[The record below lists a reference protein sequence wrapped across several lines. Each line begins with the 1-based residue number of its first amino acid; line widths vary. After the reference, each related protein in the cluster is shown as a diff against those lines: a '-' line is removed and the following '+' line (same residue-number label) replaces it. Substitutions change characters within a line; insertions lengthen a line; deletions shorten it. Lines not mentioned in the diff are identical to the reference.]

1 MPEKAPKKKAE
12 TAAPKAPKTT
22 KAAKHKRLVLLD
34 AHAIIHRAYHAMP
47 DFSNSKGEP
56 TGALY
61 GIATMLMK
69 IVTDLKPDYVV
80 AAYDLPQKTF
90 RHEAY
95 EAYKGTRKKSDDALI
110 AQIISSRRIF
120 EAFNIPMYD
129 APGFEADD
137 VIGTIVEH
145 MSAEDKAHIDVVV
158 ASGDMDT
165 LQLVDKK
172 AVQVFTLKKGIN
184 DTIMYDEAA
193 VKERFGF
200 GPKLLPDYK
209 GLRGDP
215 SDNIIGIAGIG
226 EKTATD
232 LIANFGTIEDIYKK
246 LKKDEAAVL
255 AVVKPRIVELLK
267 NGEEEAL
274 FSKTLATIRRD
285 APIAFQVPSVEF
297 RESVDTSKVED
308 LFREL
313 EFRSLTPRV
322 AAVFGVSTTPE
333 VVAASASAEKEKEA
347 TDPREIQRVA
357 LALWLLNSD
366 LTNIGFE
373 DIARYKGSAGF
384 AEGREKILAD
394 IREQGQTFVYE
405 EIELPIMPIVEAM
418 EKKGI
423 TLDVAFMATL
433 AKEGHDE
440 LDAIVQKIYGYAG
453 REFNVNS
460 PKQLGE
466 VLFDELKVGEGSGA
480 KLKKTE
486 GGARSTRESELEKLK
501 GMHPIVDEIMRY
513 RELSKLLF
521 TYIDTL
527 PSQVDETGRIHA
539 TFNQAGTTTG
549 RFNSVNPNLQ
559 NIPAADGLAKKIRE
573 SFVAPAGSTFVAF
586 DYSQIELRIA
596 AVLSGDEFLIQTFK
610 DKKDIH
616 SAVASRV
623 FGVPESEVTSD
634 MRRKAKV
641 INFGILYG
649 MGVTALQQNL
659 GGTRKDAQEF
669 YDAYFMSFPKI
680 AGYMESV
687 TEFAKKHGYT
697 ETLFGRRRHFP
708 LMKSPLPY
716 LRAAAERQAGNAP
729 IQGTAT
735 ADLIKLAIRDAD
747 TALRAAGLSEKAA
760 LVLQVHD
767 ELVYEVQNDA
777 VAEVAKVVEA
787 AMQNVL
793 KPEYLKGR
801 EAVPIEVHVA
811 RGKNWG
817 ELK

>member
-1 MPEKAPKKKAE
+1 MTEKAPKIAKEKAS
-12 TAAPKAPKTT
+12 AKAPKA
-22 KAAKHKRLVLLD
+22 KAKRLVLLD

-61 GIATMLMK
+61 GIAAMLMK
-69 IVTDLKPDYVV
+69 IVTDLKPDYIV
-80 AAYDLPQKTF
+80 ACYDLPQKTF

-95 EAYKGTRKKSDDALI
+95 EAYKGTRKKSDPDLV
-110 AQIISSRRIF
+110 AQIVSSRNIF

-137 VIGTIVEH
+137 ILGTI
-145 MSAEDKAHIDVVV
+145 AELLSKDKETDIVI

-165 LQLVDKK
+165 LQLVDRKK
-172 AVQVFTLKKGIN
+172 VQVFTLKKGIN
-184 DTIMYDEAA
+184 DTVMYDEAA
-193 VKERFGF
+193 VQARFGF

-232 LIANFGTIEDIYKK
+232 LIVSFGSIEDLYKK

-285 APIAFQVPSVEF
+285 APIKFQLPETTF
-297 RESVDTSKVED
+297 REGVDTAKVET

-313 EFRSLTPRV
+313 EFRALTPRV
-322 AAVFGVSTTPE
+322 QAIFGASTAPEAIAVNAA
-333 VVAASASAEKEKEA
+333 AEKEKDE
-347 TDPREIQRVA
+347 TSSEEVKRIA

-366 LTNIGFE
+366 LTNVGF
-373 DIARYKGSAGF
+373 DDVAHYKGSSSF
-384 AEGREKILAD
+384 TEGKEKILAEIKEKD
-394 IREQGQTFVYE
+394 LSFVYE
-405 EIELPIMPIVEAM
+405 QIELPIMPVVEAM

-423 TLDVAFMATL
+423 MLDTEFMGKL
-433 AKEGHDE
+433 AIEGHAE
-440 LDAIVQKIYGYAG
+440 LDAVVQKIYGYAG
-453 REFNVNS
+453 REFNMNS

-501 GMHPIVDEIMRY
+501 GMHPIIDEIMRY

-527 PSQVDETGRIHA
+527 PSLADEHGRIHSS
-539 TFNQAGTTTG
+539 FSQAGTTTG
-549 RFNSVNPNLQ
+549 RFSSNNPNLQ
-559 NIPAADGLAKKIRE
+559 NIPASDGLAKKIRE
-573 SFVAPAGSTFVAF
+573 SFIAPKGHTFVAF

-596 AVLSGDEFLIQTFK
+596 AVLSGDEFLLQTFK

-623 FGVPESEVTSD
+623 FGVPEAEVASD

-659 GGTRKDAQEF
+659 GTSRKEAQEF
-669 YDAYFMSFPKI
+669 YDAYFASFPKI
-680 AGYMESV
+680 AGYMESI
-687 TEFAKKHGYT
+687 TEFAKKNGYT
-697 ETLFGRRRHFP
+697 ETLFGRRRYFP
-708 LMKSPLPY
+708 LIKSPLPFM
-716 LRAAAERQAGNAP
+716 RAAAERQAGNAP

-747 TALRAAGLSEKAA
+747 TALRAAGLSDKAG

-767 ELVYEVQNDA
+767 ELVYEVENDSVQK
-777 VAEVAKVVEA
+777 VAEVVEK
-787 AMQNVL
+787 AMKEVL
-793 KPEYLKGR
+793 KPEYLKGK
-801 EAVPIEVHVA
+801 ESVPLEVHYA
-811 RGKNWG
+811 TGKNWG

>member
-12 TAAPKAPKTT
+12 KASKAPKT
-22 KAAKHKRLVLLD
+22 AKNKRLILLD

-95 EAYKGTRKKSDDALI
+95 DAYKGTRKKTDDALV

-120 EAFNIPMYD
+120 EAFGIPMYD

-145 MSAEDKAHIDVVV
+145 MSAEDKAHIDVVI

-184 DTIMYDEAA
+184 DTIMYDETA

-232 LIANFGTIEDIYKK
+232 LISRFGTIEDIYKK

-285 APIAFQVPSVEF
+285 APIKFALPEGEF
-297 RESVDTSKVED
+297 RESVETAKVEA
-308 LFREL
+308 LFRDL

-322 AAVFGVSTTPE
+322 AAVFGASTAPE
-333 VVAASASAEKEKEA
+333 AVAEAATAQKEREEA
-347 TDPREIQRVA
+347 DPLEVKKIA

-366 LTNIGFE
+366 LTNVGFD
-373 DIARYKGSAGF
+373 DIARYKGSSGF

-394 IREQGQTFVYE
+394 IKEQGQTFVYE
-405 EIELPIMPIVEAM
+405 EIELPIMPIVDAM

-423 TLDVAFMATL
+423 SLDTAAMAKL
-433 AKEGHDE
+433 AKEGHAE
-440 LDAIVQKIYGYAG
+440 LDAIVQKIHGYAG

-501 GMHPIVDEIMRY
+501 GMHPIIDEIMRY

-527 PSQVDETGRIHA
+527 PSQVDATGRIHA

-549 RFNSVNPNLQ
+549 RFNSANPNLQ
-559 NIPAADGLAKKIRE
+559 NIPASDGLAKKIRG
-573 SFVAPAGSTFVAF
+573 SFVAPKGSTFVAF

-596 AVLSGDEFLIQTFK
+596 AVLSGDEFLIQTFR
-610 DKKDIH
+610 DGKDIH
-616 SAVASRV
+616 AAVASRV
-623 FGVPESEVTSD
+623 FGVAEKEVTND

-659 GGTRKDAQEF
+659 GGTRKEAQEF
-669 YDAYFMSFPKI
+669 YDAYFVTFPKI

-687 TEFAKKHGYT
+687 TAFAKKHGYT

-708 LMKSPLPY
+708 LMKSPLPFM
-716 LRAAAERQAGNAP
+716 RAAAERQAGNAP

-747 TALRAAGLSEKAA
+747 AALRTAGLSEKAT

-767 ELVYEVQNDA
+767 ELVYEVENDA
-777 VAEVAKVVEA
+777 VADVARVVEA
-787 AMQNVL
+787 AMEGVL
-793 KPEYLKGR
+793 KPEHLKGLA
-801 EAVPIEVHVA
+801 AVPLEVHVA
-811 RGKNWG
+811 TGANWG

>member
-1 MPEKAPKKKAE
+1 MPEKAPKTAE
-12 TAAPKAPKTT
+12 EKAAPKTP
-22 KAAKHKRLVLLD
+22 KAAKASKNQRLVLLD

-61 GIATMLMK
+61 GICAMLMK
-69 IVTDLKPDYVV
+69 IVTDLKPDYIV
-80 AAYDLPQKTF
+80 ACYDLPQKTF

-95 EAYKGTRKKSDDALI
+95 EAYKGTRKKSDDALV
-110 AQIISSRRIF
+110 AQIVSSRSIF

-137 VIGTIVEH
+137 ILGTIAGE
-145 MSAEDKAHIDVVV
+145 MSKDKGVDIVI
-158 ASGDMDT
+158 ASGDMET

-172 AVQVFTLKKGIN
+172 KVQVFTLKKGLN

-193 VKERFGF
+193 VNARFGF

-215 SDNIIGIAGIG
+215 SDNIVGIAGIG
-226 EKTATD
+226 EKTATG
-232 LIANFGTIEDIYKK
+232 LIVSFGSIEDIYKK

-285 APIAFQVPSVEF
+285 APIKFHLPETTF
-297 RESVDTSKVED
+297 REGVDVAKVES

-313 EFRSLTPRV
+313 EFRALTPRV
-322 AAVFGVSTTPE
+322 QTIFGASTAPEAIVSNAA
-333 VVAASASAEKEKEA
+333 AEKEKEEA
-347 TDPREIQRVA
+347 DPAEVKKAA

-366 LTNIGFE
+366 LTNVGF
-373 DIARYKGSAGF
+373 DDVAHYKGAKSF
-384 AEGREKILAD
+384 TEGQELVLTDIKEKDLS
-394 IREQGQTFVYE
+394 FVYE
-405 EIELPIMPIVEAM
+405 EIELPIMPVVEAM

-423 TLDVAFMATL
+423 TLDTEYMAKL
-433 AKEGHDE
+433 AVEGHAE
-440 LDAIVQKIYGYAG
+440 LDAIVKKIYGYAG
-453 REFNVNS
+453 REFNMNS

-501 GMHPIVDEIMRY
+501 GMHPIIDEIMRY

-527 PSQVDETGRIHA
+527 PSLVDEHGRIHSS
-539 TFNQAGTTTG
+539 FSQAGTTTG
-549 RFNSVNPNLQ
+549 RFSSNNPNLQ
-559 NIPAADGLAKKIRE
+559 NIPASDGLAKKIRE
-573 SFVAPAGSTFVAF
+573 SFVAPKGTTFVAF

-596 AVLSGDEFLIQTFK
+596 AVLSGDEFLLQTFK

-616 SAVASRV
+616 AAVASRV
-623 FGVPESEVTSD
+623 FGVLENEVTND

-659 GGTRKDAQEF
+659 GTSRKEAQEF
-669 YDAYFMSFPKI
+669 YDAYFATFPKI

-697 ETLFGRRRHFP
+697 ETLFGRRRYFP
-708 LMKSPLPY
+708 LMKSPLPFM
-716 LRAAAERQAGNAP
+716 RAAAERQAGNAP

-747 TALRAAGLSEKAA
+747 RALHAAGLSEKAQ

-767 ELVYEVQNDA
+767 ELVYEVANDA
-777 VAEVAKVVEA
+777 VEKVAAVVEK
-787 AMQNVL
+787 AMKEVL
-793 KPEYLKGR
+793 KPEYLKGK
-801 EAVPIEVHVA
+801 EGVPLEVHA
-811 RGKNWG
+811 ATGKNWG

>member
-1 MPEKAPKKKAE
+1 MPEKAPKN
-12 TAAPKAPKTT
+12 
-22 KAAKHKRLVLLD
+22 KRLVLLD

-69 IVTDLKPDYVV
+69 IVTDLKPDYIV

-95 EAYKGTRKKSDDALI
+95 GAYKGMRKKSDDALV
-110 AQIISSRRIF
+110 AQIISSRQIF

-145 MSAEDKAHIDVVV
+145 MSAEDKAHIDVVI

-232 LIANFGTIEDIYKK
+232 LIATFGSIENIYKK
-246 LKKDEAAVL
+246 LKKDEAVVR

-285 APIAFQVPSVEF
+285 APIAFKLPDHEF
-297 RESVDTSKVED
+297 RASIDTTKVEA
-308 LFREL
+308 LFRDL

-322 AAVFGVSTTPE
+322 ATVFGVATTPE
-333 VVAASASAEKEKEA
+333 AVARAATTEKEREA
-347 TDPREIQRVA
+347 VDPLEVKRIA

-366 LTNIGFE
+366 LTNIGFD
-373 DIARYKGSAGF
+373 DIVRYKGSASF
-384 AEGREKILAD
+384 TEGREKILAD
-394 IREQGQTFVYE
+394 IKEQCQTFVYE
-405 EIELPIMPIVEAM
+405 EIELPIMPIVDAM

-423 TLDVAFMATL
+423 TLDTAFMAKL
-433 AKEGHDE
+433 AKEGHAE
-440 LDAIVQKIYGYAG
+440 LDAIVQTIYGYAG

-460 PKQLGE
+460 PKQLGG

-527 PSQVDETGRIHA
+527 PSQVDATGRIHA

-559 NIPAADGLAKKIRE
+559 NIPASDGLAKKIRE
-573 SFVAPAGSTFVAF
+573 SFVAPEGTTFVAF

-623 FGVPESEVTSD
+623 FGVPEGEVTSD

-659 GGTRKDAQEF
+659 GGTRKEAQEF
-669 YDAYFMSFPKI
+669 YDAYFVSFPKI

-747 TALRAAGLSEKAA
+747 TALRTAGLSEKAA

-777 VAEVAKVVEA
+777 VTEVAKVVEA

-801 EAVPIEVHVA
+801 EAVPLEVHVA
-811 RGKNWG
+811 TGKNWG

>member
-1 MPEKAPKKKAE
+1 MSEKALKKASKKE
-12 TAAPKAPKTT
+12 QKE
-22 KAAKHKRLVLLD
+22 RLVLLD

-61 GIATMLMK
+61 GICAMLMK
-69 IVTDLKPDYVV
+69 IVTDLKPDHVV
-80 AAYDLPQKTF
+80 ACYDLPQKTF

-95 EAYKGTRKKSDDALI
+95 EAYKGTRKKSDDALV
-110 AQIISSRRIF
+110 AQIVSSRRIF

-137 VIGTIVEH
+137 IIGTIVEH
-145 MSAEDKAHIDVVV
+145 MSAKEKAHIDTII

-165 LQLVDKK
+165 LQLVDDSR
-172 AVQVFTLKKGIN
+172 VRVFTLKKGIN
-184 DTIMYDEAA
+184 DTILYDEPA
-193 VKERFGF
+193 VRERFGF

-215 SDNIIGIAGIG
+215 SDNIIGIKGIG

-232 LIANFGTIEDIYKK
+232 LIVTFGSVEDIYKK
-246 LKKDEAAVL
+246 IKKDEAAVL
-255 AVVKPRIVELLK
+255 AVVKPRILELLK
-267 NGEEEAL
+267 EGEEEAL

-285 APIAFQVPSVEF
+285 APIKFHLPETKF
-297 RESVDTSKVED
+297 RESVDTARVEE
-308 LFREL
+308 LFRDL

-322 AAVFGVSTTPE
+322 AAIFGASVAPE
-333 VVAASASAEKEKEA
+333 AVAAEAAAEKEKNDA
-347 TDPREIQRVA
+347 DLVDVKRVA
-357 LALWLLNSD
+357 LGLWLLNSD
-366 LTNIGFE
+366 LTNVGF
-373 DIARYKGSAGF
+373 DDVAHYKGAKSF
-384 AEGREKILAD
+384 TEGKEKILAD
-394 IREQGQTFVYE
+394 IKEENLSFVYE
-405 EIELPIMPIVEAM
+405 EIELPIMPVVEAM

-423 TLDVAFMATL
+423 TLDTAFMAEL
-433 AKEGHDE
+433 AKEGHAE
-440 LDAIVQKIYGYAG
+440 LDGVVTKIHGYAG

-501 GMHPIVDEIMRY
+501 GMHPIIDEIMRY

-527 PSQVDETGRIHA
+527 PSLVDEHGRIHSS
-539 TFNQAGTTTG
+539 FSQAGTTTG
-549 RFNSVNPNLQ
+549 RFSSNNPNLQ

-573 SFVAPAGSTFVAF
+573 SFVAPKGYTFVAF

-596 AVLSGDEFLIQTFK
+596 AVLSGDEFLLQTFK
-610 DKKDIH
+610 DGKDIH
-616 SAVASRV
+616 AAVASRV
-623 FGVPESEVTSD
+623 FGVPENEVTND

-649 MGVTALQQNL
+649 MGVTALQANL
-659 GGTRKDAQEF
+659 GTSRKEAQEF
-669 YDAYFMSFPKI
+669 YDAYFVSFPKI
-680 AGYMESV
+680 AGYMESI

-708 LMKSPLPY
+708 LIKSPLPFM
-716 LRAAAERQAGNAP
+716 RAAAERQAGNAP

-747 TALRAAGLSEKAA
+747 RALRAAGLDAKAA

-767 ELVYEVQNDA
+767 ELVYEVEDA
-777 VAEVAKVVEA
+777 AVKEVAAVVER
-787 AMQNVL
+787 AMKEVL
-793 KPEYLKGR
+793 KSEYLKGR
-801 EAVPIEVHVA
+801 EGVPLEVHHA
-811 RGKNWG
+811 TGRNWG

>member
-1 MPEKAPKKKAE
+1 MTEKDPKKTVKKE
-12 TAAPKAPKTT
+12 QK
-22 KAAKHKRLVLLD
+22 KRLVLLD

-61 GIATMLMK
+61 GIAAMLMK
-69 IVTDLKPDYVV
+69 IVTDLKPDYIV
-80 AAYDLPQKTF
+80 ACYDLPQKTF

-95 EAYKGTRKKSDDALI
+95 EAYKGTRQKADTALV
-110 AQIISSRRIF
+110 AQLISSRRIF

-137 VIGTIVEH
+137 ILGTIVELL
-145 MSAEDKAHIDVVV
+145 AKDPEIEIVI

-172 AVQVFTLKKGIN
+172 KVQVFTLKKGIN
-184 DTIMYDEAA
+184 DTILYDEAA
-193 VKERFGF
+193 VNARFGF

-226 EKTATD
+226 EKTATE
-232 LIANFGTIEDIYKK
+232 IITNFGSIENMYKI
-246 LKKDEAAVL
+246 LKKDESKVG

-285 APIAFQVPSVEF
+285 APIDFHMPETMF
-297 RESVDTSKVED
+297 REGVDTAKVET

-313 EFRSLTPRV
+313 EFRALTPRV
-322 AAVFGVSTTPE
+322 TTMFGASTTPE
-333 VVAASASAEKEKEA
+333 SVALTAASEKEKEE
-347 TDPREIQRVA
+347 TDPAEVKRIA
-357 LALWLLNSD
+357 LGLWLLNSD
-366 LTNIGFE
+366 LTNVGF
-373 DIARYKGSAGF
+373 DDVAHYKGAKSF
-384 AEGREKILAD
+384 TEGRELVLNEIKEKGLS
-394 IREQGQTFVYE
+394 FVYE
-405 EIELPIMPIVEAM
+405 EIELPIIPVVEAM

-423 TLDVAFMATL
+423 MLDTKFMAVL
-433 AKEGHDE
+433 AKDGHAE
-440 LDAIVQKIYGYAG
+440 LDAIVAKIYGYAG

-466 VLFDELKVGEGSGA
+466 ILFDELKVGEGSGA

-501 GMHPIVDEIMRY
+501 GMHPIIDEIMRY

-527 PSQVDETGRIHA
+527 PSQVDEHGRIHSS
-539 TFNQAGTTTG
+539 FSQAGTTTG
-549 RFNSVNPNLQ
+549 RFSSNNPNLQ
-559 NIPAADGLAKKIRE
+559 NIPASDGLAKKIRE
-573 SFVAPAGSTFVAF
+573 SFVAPEGSTFVAF

-596 AVLSGDEFLIQTFK
+596 AVLSGDEFLLNTFK
-610 DKKDIH
+610 EGKDIH
-616 SAVASRV
+616 AAVASRV
-623 FGVPESEVTSD
+623 FGVPEKEVTND

-649 MGVTALQQNL
+649 MGVTALQANL
-659 GGTRKDAQEF
+659 GTSRKEAQEF
-669 YDAYFMSFPKI
+669 YNAYFDSFPKI
-680 AGYMESV
+680 AGYMEGV
-687 TEFAKKHGYT
+687 TEFAKKHGCT
-697 ETLFGRRRHFP
+697 ETLFGRKRYFP
-708 LMKSPLPY
+708 LIKSPLPF

-747 TALRAAGLSEKAA
+747 RALRAAKLDSKAE

-767 ELVYEVQNDA
+767 ELVYEVKNDC
-777 VAEVAKVVEA
+777 VKEVAAVVER
-787 AMQNVL
+787 AMKQVL
-793 KPEYLKGR
+793 KPEYLKGK
-801 EAVPIEVHVA
+801 EDVPLEVHA
-811 RGKNWG
+811 ATGKNWG